1 MTDNSKISIDNA
13 IDKDESYADTTQKT
27 VGAGDGNAPFIESL
41 YESFLKDPKSVSED
55 WKIYFETLP
64 VHSEGKTEV
73 SHKDVIERFKNQRR
87 KRNYSDKSANE
98 KSVNEGQIRVI
109 QLIQSYRN
117 RGHQRANLDP
127 LGIRKTSFCED
138 LDYDFH
144 GLSEEDLKKEF
155 DTDTLNI
162 KKDKATLEEIINS
175 LNKIYCGTL
184 GIEYNYI
191 TNIKE
196 RLWFQDRLEP
206 NLGKV
211 YFKKEEKINLLKR
224 LNATEGLAKFLST
237 RYPGM
242 KRFGTE
248 GGESLIPLVDSLIQ
262 NCSIFGA
269 EQICLGMSH
278 RGRLNL
284 LVNVL
289 GKSPK
294 ELFSEFEE
302 DYELEGAS
310 SGDVKY
316 HLGFSSNIITPNG
329 EVHVSLNNNPS
340 HLEIVN
346 PVIEGSVRARQERL
360 KDKDKDLVIPILIHG
375 DAAFS
380 GQGVVMETLQMSQT
394 RGYGVGGSIHVIV
407 NNQIGFTTSDS
418 RDSRSTLYS
427 TDVAKMIECPILH
440 VNGDD
445 PEMVVFAAKLAC
457 EYRYTFKKDI
467 IIDMFCFRRRGH
479 NEADEPSATQPLMYK
494 KIKNHKSVRDQYQ
507 EKLINEGVVS
517 EKETL
522 NFQKN
527 YRTSLEKGELV
538 TDNLALTNEEK
549 WFDWR
554 PYLDRVWNEKTDTT
568 FDQKKFS
575 ELGNIISSVPDNF
588 ELQKQVSKLLNDRKK
603 MNLGEIPINW
613 GFAENMAYAT
623 LLSEGYPIRFSGQD
637 VRRGTFAH
645 RHSVIHNQKDG
656 TEYMPLVEIAEKN
669 NTILDIYDSLLSEE
683 AVLGFE
689 YGYSTAWPSGL
700 VIWEAQFGDFAN
712 GAQVVIDQFIVSAEH
727 KWERLSGLVMLLP
740 HGYEGQGP
748 EHSSAR
754 LERYLQLCAH
764 DNIQVCIPTT
774 PAQIFHLLRLQ
785 TIRKMR
791 RPLIIISPKSLLR
804 NPQATS
810 SLDELVNG
818 AFKPVIDDKVKNK
831 DKIRKLILC
840 SGKVYYD
847 LIEKKEALNAEDVAI
862 VRMEQLYSFPY
873 NELENILKNY
883 INCDKFIW
891 CQEEPANQGAW
902 FSHRHRIQRV
912 LDRFSEKQIQLISRP
927 SASAPAVGLNK
938 LHKKQQETMIN
949 KAFED

>member
-1 MTDNSKISIDNA
+1 MVLKMDDKVKMSSVLNA
-13 IDKDESYADTTQKT
+13 SEES
-27 VGAGDGNAPFIESL
+27 APYIEAL
-41 YESFLKDPKSVSED
+41 YESFIQDPNSVSQD

-64 VHSEGKTEV
+64 KNPDDKKEV
-73 SHKDVIERFKNQRR
+73 SHKDIIKKFKNQRR
-87 KRNYSDKSANE
+87 KRSYSDKLVNNKSIDE
-98 KSVNEGQIRVI
+98 KQIRVI

-127 LGIRKTSFCED
+127 LGIRKTSICED
-138 LDYDFH
+138 LDYEYH
-144 GLSEEDLKKEF
+144 GLEKSDLDKKF
-155 DTDTLNI
+155 NTDTLNI
-162 KKDKATLEEIINS
+162 NQDEASLEEIINS
-175 LNKIYCGTL
+175 LKKIYCGTL

-191 TNIKE
+191 TNTKE

-242 KRFGTE
+242 KRFGSE
-248 GGESLIPLVDSLIQ
+248 GAESLIPLVDSLIQ

-289 GKSPK
+289 GKSSK

-310 SGDVKY
+310 TGDVKY
-316 HLGFSSNIITPNG
+316 HQGFSSNILTPNG

-360 KDKDKDLVIPILIHG
+360 GDKEKNLVIPILIHG

-394 RGYGVGGSIHVIV
+394 RGYGVGGTIHVIV
-407 NNQIGFTTSDS
+407 NNQIGFTTSDA

-494 KIKNHKSVRDQYQ
+494 KIKTHKSVRDQYQ
-507 EKLINEGVVS
+507 DKLITEGVIS
-517 EKETL
+517 KDETL

-527 YRTSLEKGELV
+527 YRNALEKGELV
-538 TDNLALTNEEK
+538 TENLGSTNEEK
-549 WFDWR
+549 WFDWT
-554 PYLDRVWNEKTDTT
+554 PYLNRRWNEKTDTT
-568 FDQKKFS
+568 FNQKKFN
-575 ELGNIISSVPDNF
+575 ELGDIISSTPIDF
-588 ELQKQVSKLLNDRKK
+588 DLQKQVSKILDDRKK
-603 MNLGEIPINW
+603 MNSGEIPINW

-645 RHSVIHNQKDG
+645 RHSVVHDQKDG
-656 TEYMPLVEIAEKN
+656 TEYMPLVKIAEKN
-669 NTILDIYDSLLSEE
+669 NTIIDIYDSLLSEE

-727 KWERLSGLVMLLP
+727 KWQRLSGLVMLLP

-764 DNIQVCIPTT
+764 DNIQVCTPTT
-774 PAQIFHLLRLQ
+774 PAQIYHLLRLQ

-791 RPLIIISPKSLLR
+791 RPLIVISPKSLLR
-804 NPQATS
+804 NPMATS
-810 SLDELVNG
+810 SLEELING
-818 AFKPVIDDKVKNK
+818 SFMPVIDDIIENREKIKKV
-831 DKIRKLILC
+831 ILC
-840 SGKVYYD
+840 SGKVFYD
-847 LIEKKEALNAEDVAI
+847 LIQKKKDLNSEEVAI
-862 VRMEQLYSFPY
+862 VRIEQLYSFPY
-873 NELENILKNY
+873 DELELILKKYNNS
-883 INCDKFIW
+883 IEFIW

-912 LDRFSEKQIQLISRP
+912 LDRFSKNQIKLISRP

-938 LHKKQQETMIN
+938 LHRKQQENLIN
-949 KAFED
+949 EAFKD

>member
-1 MTDNSKISIDNA
+1 MVLKMDDKVKMSSVLNA
-13 IDKDESYADTTQKT
+13 SEES
-27 VGAGDGNAPFIESL
+27 APYIEAL
-41 YESFLKDPKSVSED
+41 YESFIQDPNSVSQD

-64 VHSEGKTEV
+64 KNPDDKKEV
-73 SHKDVIERFKNQRR
+73 SHKDIIKKFKNQRR
-87 KRNYSDKSANE
+87 KRSYSDKLVNNKSIDE
-98 KSVNEGQIRVI
+98 KQIRVI

-127 LGIRKTSFCED
+127 LGIRKTSICED
-138 LDYDFH
+138 LDYEYH
-144 GLSEEDLKKEF
+144 GLEKSDLDKKF
-155 DTDTLNI
+155 NTDTLNI
-162 KKDKATLEEIINS
+162 NQDEASLEEIINS
-175 LNKIYCGTL
+175 LKKIYCGTL

-191 TNIKE
+191 TNTKE

-248 GGESLIPLVDSLIQ
+248 GAESLIPLVDSLIQ

-289 GKSPK
+289 GKSSK

-310 SGDVKY
+310 TGDVKY
-316 HLGFSSNIITPNG
+316 HQGFSSNILTPNG

-360 KDKDKDLVIPILIHG
+360 GDKEKNLVIPILIHG

-394 RGYGVGGSIHVIV
+394 RGYGVGGTIHVIV
-407 NNQIGFTTSDS
+407 NNQIGFTTSDA

-494 KIKNHKSVRDQYQ
+494 KIKTHKSVRDQYQ
-507 EKLINEGVVS
+507 DKLITEGIIS
-517 EKETL
+517 KDETL

-527 YRTSLEKGELV
+527 YRNALEKGELV
-538 TDNLALTNEEK
+538 TENLGSTNEEK
-549 WFDWR
+549 WFDWT
-554 PYLDRVWNEKTDTT
+554 PYLNRRWNEKTDTT
-568 FDQKKFS
+568 FNQKKFN
-575 ELGNIISSVPDNF
+575 ELGDIISSTPIDF
-588 ELQKQVSKLLNDRKK
+588 DLQKQVSKILDDRKK
-603 MNLGEIPINW
+603 MNSGEIPINW

-645 RHSVIHNQKDG
+645 RHSVVHDQKDG
-656 TEYMPLVEIAEKN
+656 TEYMPLVKIAEKN
-669 NTILDIYDSLLSEE
+669 NTIIDIYDSLLSEE

-727 KWERLSGLVMLLP
+727 KWQRLSGLVMLLP

-764 DNIQVCIPTT
+764 DNIQVCTPTT
-774 PAQIFHLLRLQ
+774 PAQIYHLLRLQ

-791 RPLIIISPKSLLR
+791 RPLIVISPKSLLR
-804 NPQATS
+804 NPMATS
-810 SLDELVNG
+810 SLEELING
-818 AFKPVIDDKVKNK
+818 SFMPVIDDIIENREKIKKV
-831 DKIRKLILC
+831 ILC
-840 SGKVYYD
+840 SGKVFYD
-847 LIEKKEALNAEDVAI
+847 LIQKKKDLNSEEVAI
-862 VRMEQLYSFPY
+862 VRIEQLYSFPY
-873 NELENILKNY
+873 EELELILRKYNNS
-883 INCDKFIW
+883 IEFIW

-912 LDRFSEKQIQLISRP
+912 LDRFSKNQIKLISRP

-938 LHKKQQETMIN
+938 LHRKQQENLIN
-949 KAFED
+949 QAFKD

>member
-1 MTDNSKISIDNA
+1 MVLKMDDKVKMSSVLNA
-13 IDKDESYADTTQKT
+13 SEES
-27 VGAGDGNAPFIESL
+27 APYIEAL
-41 YESFLKDPKSVSED
+41 YESFIQDPNSVSQD

-64 VHSEGKTEV
+64 KNPDDKKEV
-73 SHKDVIERFKNQRR
+73 SHKDIIKKFKNQRR
-87 KRNYSDKSANE
+87 KRSYSDKLVNNKSIDE
-98 KSVNEGQIRVI
+98 KQIRVI

-127 LGIRKTSFCED
+127 LGIRKTSICED
-138 LDYDFH
+138 LDYEYH
-144 GLSEEDLKKEF
+144 GLEKSDLDKKF
-155 DTDTLNI
+155 NTDTLNI
-162 KKDKATLEEIINS
+162 NQDEASLEEIINS
-175 LNKIYCGTL
+175 LKKIYCGTL

-191 TNIKE
+191 TNTKE

-248 GGESLIPLVDSLIQ
+248 GAESLIPLVDSLIQ

-289 GKSPK
+289 GKSSK

-310 SGDVKY
+310 TGDVKY
-316 HLGFSSNIITPNG
+316 HQGFSSNILTPNG

-360 KDKDKDLVIPILIHG
+360 GDKEKNLVIPILIHG

-394 RGYGVGGSIHVIV
+394 RGYGVGGTIHVIV
-407 NNQIGFTTSDS
+407 NNQIGFTTSDA

-494 KIKNHKSVRDQYQ
+494 KIKTHKSVRDQYQ
-507 EKLINEGVVS
+507 DKLITEGIIS
-517 EKETL
+517 KDETL

-527 YRTSLEKGELV
+527 YRNALEKGELV
-538 TDNLALTNEEK
+538 TENLGSTNEEK
-549 WFDWR
+549 WFDWT
-554 PYLDRVWNEKTDTT
+554 PYLNRRWNEKTDTT
-568 FDQKKFS
+568 FNQKKFN
-575 ELGNIISSVPDNF
+575 ELGDIISSTPIDF
-588 ELQKQVSKLLNDRKK
+588 DLQKQVSKILDDRKK
-603 MNLGEIPINW
+603 MNSGEIPINW

-645 RHSVIHNQKDG
+645 RHSVVHDQKDG
-656 TEYMPLVEIAEKN
+656 TEYMPLVKIAEKN
-669 NTILDIYDSLLSEE
+669 NTIIDIYDSLLSEE

-727 KWERLSGLVMLLP
+727 KWQRLSGLVMLLP

-764 DNIQVCIPTT
+764 DNIQVCTPTT
-774 PAQIFHLLRLQ
+774 PAQIYHLLRLQ

-791 RPLIIISPKSLLR
+791 RPLIVISPKSLLR
-804 NPQATS
+804 NPMATS
-810 SLDELVNG
+810 SLEELING
-818 AFKPVIDDKVKNK
+818 SFMPVIDDIIENREKIKKV
-831 DKIRKLILC
+831 ILC
-840 SGKVYYD
+840 SGKVFYD
-847 LIEKKEALNAEDVAI
+847 LIQKKKDLNSEEVAI
-862 VRMEQLYSFPY
+862 VRIEQLYSFPY
-873 NELENILKNY
+873 DELELILRKYNNS
-883 INCDKFIW
+883 IKFIW

-912 LDRFSEKQIQLISRP
+912 LDRFSKNQIKLISRP

-938 LHKKQQETMIN
+938 LHRKQQENLIN
-949 KAFED
+949 EAFKD

>member
-1 MTDNSKISIDNA
+1 MVLKMDDKVKMSSVLNA
-13 IDKDESYADTTQKT
+13 SEES
-27 VGAGDGNAPFIESL
+27 APYIEAL
-41 YESFLKDPKSVSED
+41 YESFIQDPNSVSQD

-64 VHSEGKTEV
+64 KNPDDKKEV
-73 SHKDVIERFKNQRR
+73 SHKDIIKKFKNQRR
-87 KRNYSDKSANE
+87 KRSYSDKLVNNKSIDE
-98 KSVNEGQIRVI
+98 KQIRVI

-127 LGIRKTSFCED
+127 LGIRKTSICED
-138 LDYDFH
+138 LDYEYH
-144 GLSEEDLKKEF
+144 GLEKSDLDKKF
-155 DTDTLNI
+155 NTDTLNI
-162 KKDKATLEEIINS
+162 NQDEASLEEIINS
-175 LNKIYCGTL
+175 LKKIYCGTL

-191 TNIKE
+191 TNTKE

-242 KRFGTE
+242 KRFGSE
-248 GGESLIPLVDSLIQ
+248 GAESLIPLVDSLIQ

-289 GKSPK
+289 GKSSK

-310 SGDVKY
+310 TGDVKY
-316 HLGFSSNIITPNG
+316 HQGFSSNILTPNG

-360 KDKDKDLVIPILIHG
+360 GDKEKNLVIPILIHG

-394 RGYGVGGSIHVIV
+394 RGYGVGGTIHVIV
-407 NNQIGFTTSDS
+407 NNQIGFTTSDA

-494 KIKNHKSVRDQYQ
+494 KIKTHKSVRDQYQ
-507 EKLINEGVVS
+507 DKLITEGVIS
-517 EKETL
+517 KDETL

-527 YRTSLEKGELV
+527 YRNALEKGELV
-538 TDNLALTNEEK
+538 TENLGSTNEEK
-549 WFDWR
+549 WFDWT
-554 PYLDRVWNEKTDTT
+554 PYLNRRWNEKTDTT
-568 FDQKKFS
+568 FNQKKFN
-575 ELGNIISSVPDNF
+575 ELGDIISSTPIDF
-588 ELQKQVSKLLNDRKK
+588 DLQKQVSKILDDRKK
-603 MNLGEIPINW
+603 MNSGEIPINW

-645 RHSVIHNQKDG
+645 RHSVVHDQKDG
-656 TEYMPLVEIAEKN
+656 TEYMPLVKIAEKN
-669 NTILDIYDSLLSEE
+669 NTIIDIYDSLLSEE

-727 KWERLSGLVMLLP
+727 KWQRLSGLVMLLP

-764 DNIQVCIPTT
+764 DNIQVCTPTT
-774 PAQIFHLLRLQ
+774 PAQIYHLLRLQ

-791 RPLIIISPKSLLR
+791 RPLIVISPKSLLR
-804 NPQATS
+804 NPMATS
-810 SLDELVNG
+810 SLEELING
-818 AFKPVIDDKVKNK
+818 SFMPVIDDIIENREKIKKV
-831 DKIRKLILC
+831 ILC
-840 SGKVYYD
+840 SGKVFYD
-847 LIEKKEALNAEDVAI
+847 LIQKKKDLNSEEVAI
-862 VRMEQLYSFPY
+862 VRIEQLYSFPY
-873 NELENILKNY
+873 EELELILRKYNNS
-883 INCDKFIW
+883 IEFIW

-912 LDRFSEKQIQLISRP
+912 LDRFSKNQIKLISRP

-938 LHKKQQETMIN
+938 LHRKQQENLIN
-949 KAFED
+949 EAFKD

>member
-1 MTDNSKISIDNA
+1 MDDKVKMSSVLNA
-13 IDKDESYADTTQKT
+13 SEES
-27 VGAGDGNAPFIESL
+27 APYIEAL
-41 YESFLKDPKSVSED
+41 YESFIQDPNSVSQD

-64 VHSEGKTEV
+64 KNPDDKKEV
-73 SHKDVIERFKNQRR
+73 SHKDIIKKFKNQRR
-87 KRNYSDKSANE
+87 KRSYSDKLVNNKSIDE
-98 KSVNEGQIRVI
+98 KQIRVI

-127 LGIRKTSFCED
+127 LGIRKTSICED
-138 LDYDFH
+138 LDYEYH
-144 GLSEEDLKKEF
+144 GLEKSDLDKKF
-155 DTDTLNI
+155 NTDTLNI
-162 KKDKATLEEIINS
+162 NQDEASLEEIINS
-175 LNKIYCGTL
+175 LKKIYCGTL

-191 TNIKE
+191 TNTKE

-248 GGESLIPLVDSLIQ
+248 GAESLIPLVDSLIQ

-289 GKSPK
+289 GKSSK

-310 SGDVKY
+310 TGDVKY
-316 HLGFSSNIITPNG
+316 HQGFSSNILTPNG

-360 KDKDKDLVIPILIHG
+360 GDKEKNLVIPILIHG

-394 RGYGVGGSIHVIV
+394 RGYGVGGTIHVIV
-407 NNQIGFTTSDS
+407 NNQIGFTTSDA

-494 KIKNHKSVRDQYQ
+494 KIKTHKSVRDQYQ
-507 EKLINEGVVS
+507 DKLITEGIIS
-517 EKETL
+517 KDETL

-527 YRTSLEKGELV
+527 YRNALEKGELV
-538 TDNLALTNEEK
+538 TENLGSTNEEK
-549 WFDWR
+549 WFDWT
-554 PYLDRVWNEKTDTT
+554 PYLNRRWNEKTDTT
-568 FDQKKFS
+568 FNQKKFN
-575 ELGNIISSVPDNF
+575 ELGDIISSTPIDF
-588 ELQKQVSKLLNDRKK
+588 DLQKQVSKILDDRKK
-603 MNLGEIPINW
+603 MNSGEIPINW

-645 RHSVIHNQKDG
+645 RHSVVHDQKDG
-656 TEYMPLVEIAEKN
+656 TEYMPLVKIAEKN
-669 NTILDIYDSLLSEE
+669 NTIIDIYDSLLSEE

-727 KWERLSGLVMLLP
+727 KWQRLSGLVMLLP

-764 DNIQVCIPTT
+764 DNIQVCTPTT
-774 PAQIFHLLRLQ
+774 PAQIYHLLRLQ

-791 RPLIIISPKSLLR
+791 RPLIVISPKSLLR
-804 NPQATS
+804 NPMATS
-810 SLDELVNG
+810 SLEELING
-818 AFKPVIDDKVKNK
+818 SFMPVIDDIIENREKIKKV
-831 DKIRKLILC
+831 ILC
-840 SGKVYYD
+840 SGKVFYD
-847 LIEKKEALNAEDVAI
+847 LIQKKKDLNSEEVAI
-862 VRMEQLYSFPY
+862 VRIEQLYSFPY
-873 NELENILKNY
+873 EELELILRKYNNS
-883 INCDKFIW
+883 IEFIW

-912 LDRFSEKQIQLISRP
+912 LDRFSKNQIKLISRP

-938 LHKKQQETMIN
+938 LHRKQQENLIN
-949 KAFED
+949 EAFKD

>member
-1 MTDNSKISIDNA
+1 MVLKMDDKVKMSSVLNA
-13 IDKDESYADTTQKT
+13 SEES
-27 VGAGDGNAPFIESL
+27 APYIEAL
-41 YESFLKDPKSVSED
+41 YESFIQDPNSVSQD

-64 VHSEGKTEV
+64 KNPDDKKEV
-73 SHKDVIERFKNQRR
+73 SHKDIIKKFKNQRR
-87 KRNYSDKSANE
+87 KRSYSDKLVNNKSIDE
-98 KSVNEGQIRVI
+98 KQIRVI

-127 LGIRKTSFCED
+127 LGIRKTSICED
-138 LDYDFH
+138 LDYEYH
-144 GLSEEDLKKEF
+144 GLEKSDLDKKF
-155 DTDTLNI
+155 NTDTLNI
-162 KKDKATLEEIINS
+162 NQDEASLEEIINS
-175 LNKIYCGTL
+175 LKKIYCGTL

-191 TNIKE
+191 TNTKE

-242 KRFGTE
+242 KRFGSE
-248 GGESLIPLVDSLIQ
+248 GAESLIPLVDSLIQ

-289 GKSPK
+289 GKSSK

-310 SGDVKY
+310 TGDVKY
-316 HLGFSSNIITPNG
+316 HQGFSSNILTPNG

-360 KDKDKDLVIPILIHG
+360 GDKEKNLVIPILIHG

-394 RGYGVGGSIHVIV
+394 RGYGVGGTIHVIV
-407 NNQIGFTTSDS
+407 NNQIGFTTSDA

-494 KIKNHKSVRDQYQ
+494 KIKTHKSVRDQYQ
-507 EKLINEGVVS
+507 DKLITEGIIS
-517 EKETL
+517 KDETL

-527 YRTSLEKGELV
+527 YRNALEKGELV
-538 TDNLALTNEEK
+538 TENLGSTNEEK
-549 WFDWR
+549 WFDWT
-554 PYLDRVWNEKTDTT
+554 PYLNRRWNEKTDTT
-568 FDQKKFS
+568 FNQKKFN
-575 ELGNIISSVPDNF
+575 ELGDIISSTPIDF
-588 ELQKQVSKLLNDRKK
+588 DLQKQVSKILDDRKK
-603 MNLGEIPINW
+603 MNSGEIPINW

-645 RHSVIHNQKDG
+645 RHSVVHDQKDG
-656 TEYMPLVEIAEKN
+656 TEYMPLVKIAEKN
-669 NTILDIYDSLLSEE
+669 NTIIDIYDSLLSEE

-727 KWERLSGLVMLLP
+727 KWQRLSGLVMLLP

-764 DNIQVCIPTT
+764 DNIQVCTPTT
-774 PAQIFHLLRLQ
+774 PAQIYHLLRLQ

-791 RPLIIISPKSLLR
+791 RPLIVISPKSLLR
-804 NPQATS
+804 NPMATS
-810 SLDELVNG
+810 SLEELING
-818 AFKPVIDDKVKNK
+818 SFMPVIDDIIENREKIKKV
-831 DKIRKLILC
+831 ILC
-840 SGKVYYD
+840 SGKVFYD
-847 LIEKKEALNAEDVAI
+847 LIQKKKDLNSEEVAI
-862 VRMEQLYSFPY
+862 VRIEQLYSFPY
-873 NELENILKNY
+873 DELELILRKYNNS
-883 INCDKFIW
+883 IEFIW

-912 LDRFSEKQIQLISRP
+912 LDRFSKNQIKLISRP

-938 LHKKQQETMIN
+938 LHRKQQENLIN
-949 KAFED
+949 EAFKD

>member
-1 MTDNSKISIDNA
+1 MNDKVKVKSIINTS
-13 IDKDESYADTTQKT
+13 EGS
-27 VGAGDGNAPFIESL
+27 APYIEAL
-41 YESFLKDPKSVSED
+41 YESFLKDPNSVSDD

-64 VHSEGKTEV
+64 KNSDNETDI
-73 SHKDVIERFKNQRR
+73 SHKDVIKKFKNQRR
-87 KRNYSDKSANE
+87 RRTYSSKPSANKSIDE
-98 KSVNEGQIRVI
+98 KQIRVI

-127 LGIRKTSFCED
+127 LGIRKTSVCED
-138 LDYDFH
+138 LDIDFH
-144 GLSEEDLKKEF
+144 GLQESDLEKKF
-155 DTDTLNI
+155 NTDTLNI
-162 KKDKATLEEIINS
+162 NQDEASLEEIINS
-175 LNKIYCGTL
+175 LKKIYCGTL

-191 TNIKE
+191 TNTKE

-211 YFKKEEKINLLKR
+211 YFKKEEKVNLLKR
-224 LNATEGLAKFLST
+224 LNSTEGLAKFLAT

-242 KRFGTE
+242 KRFGSE

-310 SGDVKY
+310 TGDVKY
-316 HLGFSSNIITPNG
+316 HLGFSSNILTPNG

-360 KDKDKDLVIPILIHG
+360 KDNEKNRVIPILIHG

-394 RGYGVGGSIHVIV
+394 RGYGVGGTIHVIV
-407 NNQIGFTTSDS
+407 NNQIGFTTSDV
-418 RDSRSTLYS
+418 RDARSTLYS

-507 EKLINEGVVS
+507 DKLITEGVVS
-517 EKETL
+517 RDETE

-527 YRTSLEKGELV
+527 YRISLEKGELV
-538 TDNLALTNEEK
+538 TDNLASTNEDK
-549 WFDWR
+549 WFNWT
-554 PYLDRVWNEKTDTT
+554 PYMNRKWNEQTNTT
-568 FDQKKFS
+568 FDQKKFK
-575 ELGNIISSVPDNF
+575 ELGEIISSAPDDFNV
-588 ELQKQVSKLLNDRKK
+588 QKQVSKILDDRKK
-603 MNLGEIPINW
+603 MNSGDMPINW

-645 RHSVIHNQKDG
+645 RHSAIHDQQSG

-669 NTILDIYDSLLSEE
+669 NTIIDIYDSLLSEE

-764 DNIQVCIPTT
+764 DNIQVCAPTT
-774 PAQIFHLLRLQ
+774 PAQIYHLLRLQ

-791 RPLIIISPKSLLR
+791 RPLIVISPKSLLR
-804 NPQATS
+804 NPLATS
-810 SLDELVNG
+810 SLGELING
-818 AFKPVIDDKVKNK
+818 SFMPVIDEKIKNK
-831 DKIRKLILC
+831 NKIKKVILC
-840 SGKVYYD
+840 SGKVFYD
-847 LIEKKEALNAEDVAI
+847 LNEKKKELKSEETAI
-862 VRMEQLYSFPY
+862 IRIEQLYSFPY
-873 NELENILKNY
+873 DELEFILKQYSNS
-883 INCDKFIW
+883 NEFIW

-912 LDRFSEKQIQLISRP
+912 LDRFSELQIKLISRP

-938 LHKKQQETMIN
+938 LHKKQQETLVN
-949 KAFED
+949 QAFKD

>member
-1 MTDNSKISIDNA
+1 MVLKMDDKVKMSSVLNA
-13 IDKDESYADTTQKT
+13 SEES
-27 VGAGDGNAPFIESL
+27 APYIEAL
-41 YESFLKDPKSVSED
+41 YESFIQDPNSVSQD

-64 VHSEGKTEV
+64 KNPDDKKEV
-73 SHKDVIERFKNQRR
+73 SHKDIIKKFKNQRR
-87 KRNYSDKSANE
+87 KRSYSDKLVNNKSIDE
-98 KSVNEGQIRVI
+98 KQIRVI

-127 LGIRKTSFCED
+127 LGIRKTSICED
-138 LDYDFH
+138 LDYEYH
-144 GLSEEDLKKEF
+144 GLEKSDLDKKF
-155 DTDTLNI
+155 NTDTLNI
-162 KKDKATLEEIINS
+162 NQDEASLEEIINS
-175 LNKIYCGTL
+175 LKKIYCGTL

-191 TNIKE
+191 TNTKE

-242 KRFGTE
+242 KRFGSE
-248 GGESLIPLVDSLIQ
+248 GAESLIPLVDSLIQ

-289 GKSPK
+289 GKSSK

-310 SGDVKY
+310 TGDVKY
-316 HLGFSSNIITPNG
+316 HQGFSSNILTPNG

-360 KDKDKDLVIPILIHG
+360 GDKEKNLVIPILIHG

-394 RGYGVGGSIHVIV
+394 RGYGVGGTIHVIV
-407 NNQIGFTTSDS
+407 NNQIGFTTSDA

-494 KIKNHKSVRDQYQ
+494 KIKTHKSVRDQYQ
-507 EKLINEGVVS
+507 DKLITEGIIS
-517 EKETL
+517 KDETL

-527 YRTSLEKGELV
+527 YRNALEKGELV
-538 TDNLALTNEEK
+538 TENLGSTNEEK
-549 WFDWR
+549 WFDWT
-554 PYLDRVWNEKTDTT
+554 PYLNRRWNEKTDTT
-568 FDQKKFS
+568 FNQKKFN
-575 ELGNIISSVPDNF
+575 ELGDIISSTPIDF
-588 ELQKQVSKLLNDRKK
+588 DLQKQVSKILDDRKK
-603 MNLGEIPINW
+603 MNSGEIPINW

-645 RHSVIHNQKDG
+645 RHSVVHDQKDG
-656 TEYMPLVEIAEKN
+656 TEYMPLVKIAEKN
-669 NTILDIYDSLLSEE
+669 NTIIDIYDSLLSEE

-727 KWERLSGLVMLLP
+727 KWQRLSGLVMLLP

-764 DNIQVCIPTT
+764 DNIQVCTPTT
-774 PAQIFHLLRLQ
+774 PAQIYHLLRLQ

-791 RPLIIISPKSLLR
+791 RPLIVISPKSLLR
-804 NPQATS
+804 NPMATS
-810 SLDELVNG
+810 SLEELING
-818 AFKPVIDDKVKNK
+818 SFMPVIDDIIENREKIKKV
-831 DKIRKLILC
+831 ILC
-840 SGKVYYD
+840 SGKVFYD
-847 LIEKKEALNAEDVAI
+847 LIQKKKDLNSEEVAI
-862 VRMEQLYSFPY
+862 VRIEQLYSFPY
-873 NELENILKNY
+873 DELELILRKYNNS
-883 INCDKFIW
+883 IKFIW

-912 LDRFSEKQIQLISRP
+912 LDRFSKNQIKLISRP

-938 LHKKQQETMIN
+938 LHRKQQENLIN
-949 KAFED
+949 EAFKD

>member
-1 MTDNSKISIDNA
+1 MVLKMDDKVKMSSVLNA
-13 IDKDESYADTTQKT
+13 SEES
-27 VGAGDGNAPFIESL
+27 APYIEAL
-41 YESFLKDPKSVSED
+41 YESFIQDPNSVSQD

-64 VHSEGKTEV
+64 KNPDDKKEV
-73 SHKDVIERFKNQRR
+73 SHKDIIKKFKNQRR
-87 KRNYSDKSANE
+87 KRPYSDKLVNNKSIDE
-98 KSVNEGQIRVI
+98 KQIRVI

-127 LGIRKTSFCED
+127 LGIRKTSICED
-138 LDYDFH
+138 LDYEYH
-144 GLSEEDLKKEF
+144 GLEKSDLDKKF
-155 DTDTLNI
+155 NTDTLNI
-162 KKDKATLEEIINS
+162 NQDEASLEEIINS
-175 LNKIYCGTL
+175 LKKIYCGTL

-191 TNIKE
+191 TNTKE

-248 GGESLIPLVDSLIQ
+248 GAESLIPLVDSLIQ

-289 GKSPK
+289 GKSSK

-310 SGDVKY
+310 TGDVKY
-316 HLGFSSNIITPNG
+316 HQGFSSNILTPNG

-360 KDKDKDLVIPILIHG
+360 GDKEKNLVIPILIHG

-394 RGYGVGGSIHVIV
+394 RGYGVGGTIHVIV
-407 NNQIGFTTSDS
+407 NNQIGFTTSDA

-494 KIKNHKSVRDQYQ
+494 KIKTHKSVRDQYQ
-507 EKLINEGVVS
+507 DKLITEGIIS
-517 EKETL
+517 KDETL

-527 YRTSLEKGELV
+527 YRNALEKGELV
-538 TDNLALTNEEK
+538 TENLGSTNEEK
-549 WFDWR
+549 WFDWT
-554 PYLDRVWNEKTDTT
+554 PYLNRRWNEKTDTT
-568 FDQKKFS
+568 FNQKKFN
-575 ELGNIISSVPDNF
+575 ELGDIISSTPIDF
-588 ELQKQVSKLLNDRKK
+588 DLQKQVSKILDDRKK
-603 MNLGEIPINW
+603 MNSGEIPINW

-645 RHSVIHNQKDG
+645 RHSVVHDQKDG
-656 TEYMPLVEIAEKN
+656 TEYMPLVKIAEKN
-669 NTILDIYDSLLSEE
+669 NTIIDIYDSLLSEE

-727 KWERLSGLVMLLP
+727 KWQRLSGLVMLLP

-764 DNIQVCIPTT
+764 DNIQVCTPTT
-774 PAQIFHLLRLQ
+774 PAQIYHLLRLQ

-791 RPLIIISPKSLLR
+791 RPLIVISPKSLLR
-804 NPQATS
+804 NPMATS
-810 SLDELVNG
+810 SLEELING
-818 AFKPVIDDKVKNK
+818 SFMPVIDDIIENRKKIKKV
-831 DKIRKLILC
+831 ILC
-840 SGKVYYD
+840 SGKVFYD
-847 LIEKKEALNAEDVAI
+847 LIQKKKDLNSEEVAI
-862 VRMEQLYSFPY
+862 VRIEQLYSFPY
-873 NELENILKNY
+873 DELELILRKYNNS
-883 INCDKFIW
+883 IEFIW

-912 LDRFSEKQIQLISRP
+912 LDRFSKNQIKLISRP

-938 LHKKQQETMIN
+938 LHRKQQENLIN
-949 KAFED
+949 EAFKD

>member
-1 MTDNSKISIDNA
+1 MIDNSKILMDN
-13 IDKDESYADTTQKT
+13 DTNKDESYVDSNQKT

-41 YESFLKDPKSVSED
+41 YDSFLKDPKSISDD
-55 WKIYFETLP
+55 WRIYFETLP
-64 VHSEGKTEV
+64 INPEGKSDV

-87 KRNYSDKSANE
+87 KRSSAN
-98 KSVNEGQIRVI
+98 KFKYKNLDDKQIRVI

-127 LGIRKTSFCED
+127 LGLRKTIPCED
-138 LDYDFH
+138 LDIEFH
-144 GLSEEDLKKEF
+144 GLTKDDLNKNFK
-155 DTDTLNI
+155 TDTLKIN
-162 KKDKATLEEIINS
+162 KEEASLSEIINS
-175 LNKIYCGTL
+175 LKKIYCNTL

-191 TNIKE
+191 TNSKE

-206 NLGKV
+206 NLGNV
-211 YFKKEEKINLLKR
+211 YFEKNEKIQLLKR
-224 LNATEGLAKFLST
+224 LNATEGLAKFLAT

-242 KRFGTE
+242 KRFGME

-310 SGDVKY
+310 TGDVKY
-316 HLGFSSNIITPNG
+316 HLGFSSNILTANG

-346 PVIEGSVRARQERL
+346 PVVEGSVRARQERL
-360 KDKDKDLVIPILIHG
+360 KDKEKNRVLPILIHG
-375 DAAFS
+375 DASFS
-380 GQGVVMETLQMSQT
+380 GQGVVMEVLQMSQT
-394 RGYGVGGSIHVIV
+394 RGYGVGGTIHVIV
-407 NNQIGFTTSDS
+407 NNQIGFTTSNEK
-418 RDSRSTLYS
+418 DSRSTLYS

-479 NEADEPSATQPLMYK
+479 NEADEPSITQPLMYQ
-494 KIKNHKSVRDQYQ
+494 KIKNHKSVRDLYQ
-507 EKLINEGVVS
+507 EKLVNQSLIS
-517 EKETL
+517 EEECFKL
-522 NFQKN
+522 QKN
-527 YRTSLEKGELV
+527 YRESLEKGELV
-538 TDNLALTNEEK
+538 VDNLAEANEDK
-549 WFDWR
+549 WFDWS
-554 PYLDRVWNEKTDTT
+554 PYIDRKWNEKTDTS
-568 FDQKKFS
+568 FDQQKFKN
-575 ELGNIISSVPDNF
+575 LGDEISKAPEDF
-588 ELQKQVSKLLNDRKK
+588 EIQKQVFKILEDRKK
-603 MNLGEIPINW
+603 MNSGDIPVNW

-623 LLSEGYPIRFSGQD
+623 LLSQGYPIRFTGQD

-645 RHSVIHNQKDG
+645 RHSTIHNQKDG
-656 TEYMPLVEIAEKN
+656 LEFMPLLSIAEKN

-689 YGYSTAWPSGL
+689 YGYSTAWPTGL
-700 VIWEAQFGDFAN
+700 VVWEAQFGDFAN

-727 KWERLSGLVMLLP
+727 KWDRLSGLVMLLP

-754 LERYLQLCAH
+754 LERYLQLCAN
-764 DNIQVCIPTT
+764 DNIQVCVPTT
-774 PAQIFHLLRLQ
+774 PSQIYHLLRLQ

-791 RPLIIISPKSLLR
+791 RPLIVISPKSLLR
-804 NPQATS
+804 NPMATS
-810 SLDELVNG
+810 NLNELISG
-818 AFKPVIDDKVKNK
+818 SFMPIIDDKIKNK
-831 DKIRKLILC
+831 KNIEKVILC
-840 SGKVYYD
+840 SGKVFFD
-847 LIEKKEALNAEDVAI
+847 LEKYKNDFKVENTAI
-862 VRMEQLYSFPY
+862 VRIEQLYSFPY
-873 NELENILKNY
+873 NELEIILKKYTN
-883 INCDKFIW
+883 NKKFLW

-912 LDRFSEKQIQLISRP
+912 LDKFCKNQIKLISRP

-938 LHKKQQETMIN
+938 LHIKQQETLI
-949 KAFED
+949 KEAFK

>member
-1 MTDNSKISIDNA
+1 MNDKVKVKSIINTS
-13 IDKDESYADTTQKT
+13 EGS
-27 VGAGDGNAPFIESL
+27 APYIEAL
-41 YESFLKDPKSVSED
+41 YESFLKDPNSVSDD

-64 VHSEGKTEV
+64 KNSDNETDI
-73 SHKDVIERFKNQRR
+73 SHKDVIKKFKNQRR
-87 KRNYSDKSANE
+87 RRTYSSKPSTNKSIDE
-98 KSVNEGQIRVI
+98 KQIRVI

-127 LGIRKTSFCED
+127 LGIRKTSVCED
-138 LDYDFH
+138 LDIDFH
-144 GLSEEDLKKEF
+144 GLQESDLGKKF
-155 DTDTLNI
+155 NTDTLNI
-162 KKDKATLEEIINS
+162 NQDEASLEEIINS
-175 LNKIYCGTL
+175 LKKIYCGTL

-191 TNIKE
+191 TNTKE

-211 YFKKEEKINLLKR
+211 YFKKEEKVNLLKR
-224 LNATEGLAKFLST
+224 LNSTEGLAKFLAT

-242 KRFGTE
+242 KRFGSE

-310 SGDVKY
+310 TGDVKY
-316 HLGFSSNIITPNG
+316 HLGFSSNILTPNG

-360 KDKDKDLVIPILIHG
+360 KDNEKNRVIPILIHG

-394 RGYGVGGSIHVIV
+394 RGYGVGGTIHVIV
-407 NNQIGFTTSDS
+407 NNQIGFTTSDV
-418 RDSRSTLYS
+418 RDARSTLYS

-507 EKLINEGVVS
+507 DKLITEGVVS
-517 EKETL
+517 RDETE

-527 YRTSLEKGELV
+527 YRISLEKGELV
-538 TDNLALTNEEK
+538 TDNLASTNEDK
-549 WFDWR
+549 WFDWT
-554 PYLDRVWNEKTDTT
+554 PYMDRKWNEQTNTT
-568 FDQKKFS
+568 FDQKKFK
-575 ELGNIISSVPDNF
+575 ELGEIISSAPDDFNV
-588 ELQKQVSKLLNDRKK
+588 QKQVSKILDDRKK
-603 MNLGEIPINW
+603 MNSGDMPINW

-645 RHSVIHNQKDG
+645 RHSAIHDQQSG

-669 NTILDIYDSLLSEE
+669 NTIIDIYDSLLSEE

-764 DNIQVCIPTT
+764 DNIQVCAPTT
-774 PAQIFHLLRLQ
+774 PAQIYHLLRLQ

-791 RPLIIISPKSLLR
+791 RPLIVISPKSLLR
-804 NPQATS
+804 NPLATS
-810 SLDELVNG
+810 SLGELING
-818 AFKPVIDDKVKNK
+818 SFMPVIDEKIKNK
-831 DKIRKLILC
+831 NKIKKVILC
-840 SGKVYYD
+840 SGKVFYD
-847 LIEKKEALNAEDVAI
+847 LNEKKKELKSEETAI
-862 VRMEQLYSFPY
+862 IRIEQLYSFPY
-873 NELENILKNY
+873 DELEFILKQYSNS
-883 INCDKFIW
+883 NEFIW

-912 LDRFSEKQIQLISRP
+912 LDRFSELQIKLISRP

-938 LHKKQQETMIN
+938 LHKKQQETLVN
-949 KAFED
+949 QAFKD

>member
-1 MTDNSKISIDNA
+1 MDDKVKMSSVLNA
-13 IDKDESYADTTQKT
+13 SEES
-27 VGAGDGNAPFIESL
+27 APYIEAL
-41 YESFLKDPKSVSED
+41 YESFIQDPNSVSQD

-64 VHSEGKTEV
+64 KNPDDKKEV
-73 SHKDVIERFKNQRR
+73 SHKDIIKKFKNQRR
-87 KRNYSDKSANE
+87 KRSFSDKLVNNKSIDE
-98 KSVNEGQIRVI
+98 KQIRVI

-127 LGIRKTSFCED
+127 LGIRKTSICED
-138 LDYDFH
+138 LDYEYH
-144 GLSEEDLKKEF
+144 GLEKSDLDKKF
-155 DTDTLNI
+155 NTDTLNI
-162 KKDKATLEEIINS
+162 NQDEASLEEIINS
-175 LNKIYCGTL
+175 LKKIYCGTL

-191 TNIKE
+191 TNTKE

-248 GGESLIPLVDSLIQ
+248 GAESLIPLVDSLIQ

-289 GKSPK
+289 GKSSK

-310 SGDVKY
+310 TGDVKY
-316 HLGFSSNIITPNG
+316 HQGFSSNILTPNG

-360 KDKDKDLVIPILIHG
+360 GDKEKNLVIPILIHG

-394 RGYGVGGSIHVIV
+394 RGYGVGGTIHVIV
-407 NNQIGFTTSDS
+407 NNQIGFTTSDA

-494 KIKNHKSVRDQYQ
+494 KIKTHKSVRDQYQ
-507 EKLINEGVVS
+507 DKLITEGIIS
-517 EKETL
+517 KDETL

-527 YRTSLEKGELV
+527 YRNALEKGELV
-538 TDNLALTNEEK
+538 TENLGSTNEEK
-549 WFDWR
+549 WFDWT
-554 PYLDRVWNEKTDTT
+554 PYLNRRWNEKTDTT
-568 FDQKKFS
+568 FNQKKFN
-575 ELGNIISSVPDNF
+575 ELGDIISSTPIDF
-588 ELQKQVSKLLNDRKK
+588 DLQKQVSKILDDRKK
-603 MNLGEIPINW
+603 MNSGEIPINW

-645 RHSVIHNQKDG
+645 RHSVVHDQKDG
-656 TEYMPLVEIAEKN
+656 TEYMPLVKIAEKN
-669 NTILDIYDSLLSEE
+669 NTIIDIYDSLLSEE

-727 KWERLSGLVMLLP
+727 KWQRLSGLVMLLP

-764 DNIQVCIPTT
+764 DNIQVCTPTT
-774 PAQIFHLLRLQ
+774 PAQIYHLLRLQ

-791 RPLIIISPKSLLR
+791 RPLIVISPKSLLR
-804 NPQATS
+804 NPMATS
-810 SLDELVNG
+810 SLEELING
-818 AFKPVIDDKVKNK
+818 SFMPVIDDIIENREKIKKV
-831 DKIRKLILC
+831 ILC
-840 SGKVYYD
+840 SGKVFYD
-847 LIEKKEALNAEDVAI
+847 LIQKKKDLNSEEVAI
-862 VRMEQLYSFPY
+862 VRIEQLYSFPY
-873 NELENILKNY
+873 EELELILRKYNNS
-883 INCDKFIW
+883 IEFIW

-912 LDRFSEKQIQLISRP
+912 LDRFSKNQIKLISRP

-938 LHKKQQETMIN
+938 LHRKQQENLIN
-949 KAFED
+949 EAFKD

>member
-1 MTDNSKISIDNA
+1 MDDKVKMSSVLNA
-13 IDKDESYADTTQKT
+13 SEES
-27 VGAGDGNAPFIESL
+27 APYIEAL
-41 YESFLKDPKSVSED
+41 YESFIQDPNSVSQD

-64 VHSEGKTEV
+64 KNPDDKKEV
-73 SHKDVIERFKNQRR
+73 SHKDIIKKFKNQRR
-87 KRNYSDKSANE
+87 KRSYSDKLVSNKSINE
-98 KSVNEGQIRVI
+98 KQIRVI

-127 LGIRKTSFCED
+127 LGIRKTSICED
-138 LDYDFH
+138 LDYEYH
-144 GLSEEDLKKEF
+144 GLEKSDLDKKF
-155 DTDTLNI
+155 NTDTLNI
-162 KKDKATLEEIINS
+162 NQDEASLEEIINS
-175 LNKIYCGTL
+175 LKKIYCGTL

-191 TNIKE
+191 TNTKE

-248 GGESLIPLVDSLIQ
+248 GAESLIPLVDSLIQ

-289 GKSPK
+289 GKSSK

-310 SGDVKY
+310 TGDVKY
-316 HLGFSSNIITPNG
+316 HQGFSSNILTPNG

-360 KDKDKDLVIPILIHG
+360 GDKEKNLVIPILIHG

-394 RGYGVGGSIHVIV
+394 RGYGVGGTIHVIV
-407 NNQIGFTTSDS
+407 NNQIGFTTSDA

-494 KIKNHKSVRDQYQ
+494 KIKTHKSVRDQYQ
-507 EKLINEGVVS
+507 DKLITEGIIS
-517 EKETL
+517 KDETL

-527 YRTSLEKGELV
+527 YRNALEKGELV
-538 TDNLALTNEEK
+538 TENLGSTNEEK
-549 WFDWR
+549 WFDWT
-554 PYLDRVWNEKTDTT
+554 PYLNRRWNEKTDTT
-568 FDQKKFS
+568 FNQKKFN
-575 ELGNIISSVPDNF
+575 ELGDIISSTPIDF
-588 ELQKQVSKLLNDRKK
+588 DLQKQVSKILDDRKK
-603 MNLGEIPINW
+603 MNSGEIPINW

-645 RHSVIHNQKDG
+645 RHSVVHDQKDG
-656 TEYMPLVEIAEKN
+656 TEYMPLVKIAEKN
-669 NTILDIYDSLLSEE
+669 NTIIDIYDSLLSEE

-727 KWERLSGLVMLLP
+727 KWQRLSGLVMLLP

-764 DNIQVCIPTT
+764 DNIQVCTPTT
-774 PAQIFHLLRLQ
+774 PAQIYHLLRLQ

-791 RPLIIISPKSLLR
+791 RPLIVISPKSLLR
-804 NPQATS
+804 NPMATS
-810 SLDELVNG
+810 SLEELING
-818 AFKPVIDDKVKNK
+818 SFMPVIDDIIENREKIKKV
-831 DKIRKLILC
+831 ILC
-840 SGKVYYD
+840 SGKVFYD
-847 LIEKKEALNAEDVAI
+847 LIQKKKDLNSEEVAI
-862 VRMEQLYSFPY
+862 VRIEQLYSFPY
-873 NELENILKNY
+873 DELELILRKYNNS
-883 INCDKFIW
+883 IEFIW

-912 LDRFSEKQIQLISRP
+912 LDRFSKNQIKLISRP

-938 LHKKQQETMIN
+938 LHRKQQENLIN
-949 KAFED
+949 EAFKD

>member
-1 MTDNSKISIDNA
+1 MVLKMDDKVKMSSVLNA
-13 IDKDESYADTTQKT
+13 SEES
-27 VGAGDGNAPFIESL
+27 APYIEAL
-41 YESFLKDPKSVSED
+41 YESFIQDPNSVSQD

-64 VHSEGKTEV
+64 KNPDDKKEV
-73 SHKDVIERFKNQRR
+73 SHKDIIKKFKNQRR
-87 KRNYSDKSANE
+87 KRSYSDKLVNNKSIDE
-98 KSVNEGQIRVI
+98 KQIRVI

-127 LGIRKTSFCED
+127 LGIRKTSICED
-138 LDYDFH
+138 LDYEYH
-144 GLSEEDLKKEF
+144 GLEKSDLDKKF
-155 DTDTLNI
+155 NTDTLNI
-162 KKDKATLEEIINS
+162 NQDEASLEEIINS
-175 LNKIYCGTL
+175 HKKIYCGTL

-191 TNIKE
+191 TNTKE

-242 KRFGTE
+242 KRFGSE
-248 GGESLIPLVDSLIQ
+248 GAESLIPLVDSLIQ

-289 GKSPK
+289 GKSSK
-294 ELFSEFEE
+294 ELFSESEE

-310 SGDVKY
+310 TGDVKY
-316 HLGFSSNIITPNG
+316 HQGFSSNILTPNG

-360 KDKDKDLVIPILIHG
+360 GDKEKNLVIPILIHG

-394 RGYGVGGSIHVIV
+394 RGYGVGGTIHVIV
-407 NNQIGFTTSDS
+407 NNQIGFTTSDA

-494 KIKNHKSVRDQYQ
+494 KIKTHKSVRDQYQ
-507 EKLINEGVVS
+507 DKLITEGVIS
-517 EKETL
+517 KDETL

-527 YRTSLEKGELV
+527 YRNALEKGELV
-538 TDNLALTNEEK
+538 TENLGSTNEEK
-549 WFDWR
+549 WFDWT
-554 PYLDRVWNEKTDTT
+554 PYLNRRWNEKTDTT
-568 FDQKKFS
+568 FNQKKFN
-575 ELGNIISSVPDNF
+575 ELGDIISSTPIDF
-588 ELQKQVSKLLNDRKK
+588 DLQKQVSKILDDRKK
-603 MNLGEIPINW
+603 MNSGEIPINW

-645 RHSVIHNQKDG
+645 RHSVVHDQKDG
-656 TEYMPLVEIAEKN
+656 TEYMPLVKIAEKN
-669 NTILDIYDSLLSEE
+669 NTIIDIYDSLLSEE

-727 KWERLSGLVMLLP
+727 KWQRLSGLVMLLP

-764 DNIQVCIPTT
+764 DNIQVCTPTT
-774 PAQIFHLLRLQ
+774 PAQIYHLLRLQ

-791 RPLIIISPKSLLR
+791 RPLIVISPKSLLR
-804 NPQATS
+804 NPMATS
-810 SLDELVNG
+810 SLEELING
-818 AFKPVIDDKVKNK
+818 SFMPVIDDIIENREKIKKV
-831 DKIRKLILC
+831 ILC
-840 SGKVYYD
+840 SGKVFYD
-847 LIEKKEALNAEDVAI
+847 LIQKKKDLNSEEIAI
-862 VRMEQLYSFPY
+862 VRIEQLYSFPY
-873 NELENILKNY
+873 EELELILRKYNNS
-883 INCDKFIW
+883 IEFIW

-912 LDRFSEKQIQLISRP
+912 LDRFSKNQIKLISRP

-938 LHKKQQETMIN
+938 LHRKQQENLIN
-949 KAFED
+949 EAFKD

>member
-1 MTDNSKISIDNA
+1 MDDKVKMSSVLNA
-13 IDKDESYADTTQKT
+13 SEES
-27 VGAGDGNAPFIESL
+27 APYIEAL
-41 YESFLKDPKSVSED
+41 YESFIQDPNSVSQD

-64 VHSEGKTEV
+64 KNPDDKKEV
-73 SHKDVIERFKNQRR
+73 SHKDIIKKFKNQRR
-87 KRNYSDKSANE
+87 KRSYSDKLVNNKSIDE
-98 KSVNEGQIRVI
+98 KQIRVI

-127 LGIRKTSFCED
+127 LGIRKTSICED
-138 LDYDFH
+138 LDYEYH
-144 GLSEEDLKKEF
+144 GLEKSDLDKKF
-155 DTDTLNI
+155 NTDTLNI
-162 KKDKATLEEIINS
+162 NQDEASLEEIINS
-175 LNKIYCGTL
+175 LKKIYCGTL

-191 TNIKE
+191 TNTKE

-248 GGESLIPLVDSLIQ
+248 GAESLIPLVDSLIQ

-289 GKSPK
+289 GKSSK

-310 SGDVKY
+310 TGDVKY
-316 HLGFSSNIITPNG
+316 HQGFSSNILTPNG

-360 KDKDKDLVIPILIHG
+360 GDKEKNLVIPILIHG

-394 RGYGVGGSIHVIV
+394 RGYGVGGTIHVIV
-407 NNQIGFTTSDS
+407 NNQIGFTTSDA

-494 KIKNHKSVRDQYQ
+494 KIKTHKSVRDQYQ
-507 EKLINEGVVS
+507 DKLITEGIIS
-517 EKETL
+517 KDETL

-527 YRTSLEKGELV
+527 YRNALEKGELV
-538 TDNLALTNEEK
+538 TENLGSTNEEK
-549 WFDWR
+549 WFDWT
-554 PYLDRVWNEKTDTT
+554 PYLNRRWNEKTDTT
-568 FDQKKFS
+568 FNQKKFN
-575 ELGNIISSVPDNF
+575 ELGDIISSTPIDF
-588 ELQKQVSKLLNDRKK
+588 DLQKQVSKILDDRKK
-603 MNLGEIPINW
+603 MNSGEIPINW

-645 RHSVIHNQKDG
+645 RHSVVHDQKDG
-656 TEYMPLVEIAEKN
+656 TEYMPLVKIAEKN
-669 NTILDIYDSLLSEE
+669 NTIIDIYDSLLSEE

-727 KWERLSGLVMLLP
+727 KWQRLSGLVMLLP

-764 DNIQVCIPTT
+764 DNIQVCTPTT
-774 PAQIFHLLRLQ
+774 PAQIYHLLRLQ

-791 RPLIIISPKSLLR
+791 RPLIVISPKSLLR
-804 NPQATS
+804 NPMATS
-810 SLDELVNG
+810 SLEELING
-818 AFKPVIDDKVKNK
+818 SFMPVIDDIIENREKIKKV
-831 DKIRKLILC
+831 ILC
-840 SGKVYYD
+840 SGKVFYD
-847 LIEKKEALNAEDVAI
+847 LIQKKKDLNSEEVAI
-862 VRMEQLYSFPY
+862 VRIEQLYSFPY
-873 NELENILKNY
+873 DELELILRKYNNS
-883 INCDKFIW
+883 IEFIW

-912 LDRFSEKQIQLISRP
+912 LDRFSKNQIKLISRP

-938 LHKKQQETMIN
+938 LHRKQQENLIN
-949 KAFED
+949 EAFKD